1 MKYEKNRKIA
11 GIDEYQLFSFFKI
24 LALPLIAL
32 ILIIIIVIVD
42 RIPNKK
48 ASATEAASSEL
59 PGDAADN
66 DTYTYDF
73 SEYGISANTI
83 PEIDTLISEYQ
94 KAKVTGD
101 AETIFR
107 LYGRPNTEGI
117 DVLQARMNEEKKFY
131 EDFLETEL
139 YTASGVSEG
148 SYLVLIKTNVKFKK
162 ISTPAPT
169 LIWTYVIRDENGNYI
184 MKDSSALSEEEIA
197 RKQKLF
203 ESEDVIL
210 LSNEVNSKLTEAVI
224 NDVKLSNLYQLLNEG
239 GQGIP
244 APNATDEESEENT
257 PESIEESYEDI
268 DIGIAPPDG
277 APPETAAETQ
287 SSAEEEAPAE
297 SSQSEASVPPPPS
310 ENAE

>member
-11 GIDEYQLFSFFKI
+11 GIDEYQLFGFFKI

-32 ILIIIIVIVD
+32 ILIIIIVIID

-48 ASATEAASSEL
+48 ASVTTAASPEISA
-59 PGDAADN
+59 GAADN
-66 DTYTYDF
+66 NTYTYDF

-83 PEIDTLISEYQ
+83 PEIDALISQYQ
-94 KAKVTGD
+94 QAKVKGD

-107 LYGRPNTEGI
+107 LYGRPDNEGI
-117 DVLQARMNEEKKFY
+117 DVLQTRMNEEKKFY

-139 YTASGVSEG
+139 YTAAGVSEC

-244 APNATDEESEENT
+244 APNATDEENT
-257 PESIEESYEDI
+257 ESTEESIEESYEDI
-268 DIGIAPPDG
+268 DIGIAPSDNG
-277 APPETAAETQ
+277 STEASKAPESSVQEESLPESSPAAQ
-287 SSAEEEAPAE
+287 SSDSP
-297 SSQSEASVPPPPS
+297 SSEHAQ
-310 ENAE
+310 